1 MAFAENKI
9 DVLKKIKASKS
20 FEDLEKLRLYYLG
33 KKGLIPEALK
43 GLGSLSIEE
52 KKSKGQEL
60 NIIKKEIEDYIK
72 KNDDFIKSEDTL
84 LSVKIDQFAASSID
98 IRLICFTKTRQFQ
111 EWLNVKDTLALE
123 IKNIVE
129 KNKASFAFPST
140 SVYVE
145 KNS

>member
-43 GLGSLSIEE
+43 GLVSLSIEE

-60 NIIKKEIEDYIK
+60 NIIKKERWLIK
-72 KNDDFIKSEDTL
+72 TGI
-84 LSVKIDQFAASSID
+84 VSI
-98 IRLICFTKTRQFQ
+98 
-111 EWLNVKDTLALE
+111 
-123 IKNIVE
+123 IV
-129 KNKASFAFPST
+129 NTIF
-140 SVYVE
+140 
-145 KNS
+145 

>member
-52 KKSKGQEL
+52 K
-60 NIIKKEIEDYIK
+60 
-72 KNDDFIKSEDTL
+72 
-84 LSVKIDQFAASSID
+84 LS
-98 IRLICFTKTRQFQ
+98 LIH
-111 EWLNVKDTLALE
+111 
-123 IKNIVE
+123 I
-129 KNKASFAFPST
+129 
-140 SVYVE
+140 
-145 KNS
+145 

>member
-60 NIIKKEIEDYIK
+60 ILLKKKLK
-72 KNDDFIKSEDTL
+72 KVLKTKEQKL
-84 LSVKIDQFAASSID
+84 KILKFQTG
-98 IRLICFTKTRQFQ
+98 LI
-111 EWLNVKDTLALE
+111 
-123 IKNIVE
+123 
-129 KNKASFAFPST
+129 
-140 SVYVE
+140 
-145 KNS
+145 

>member
-9 DVLKKIKASKS
+9 DVLKKIKALKS

-60 NIIKKEIEDYIK
+60 NIIKKEKVILGVYGSKESMQEL
-72 KNDDFIKSEDTL
+72 DFM
-84 LSVKIDQFAASSID
+84 V
-98 IRLICFTKTRQFQ
+98 
-111 EWLNVKDTLALE
+111 
-123 IKNIVE
+123 
-129 KNKASFAFPST
+129 
-140 SVYVE
+140 
-145 KNS
+145 

>member
-20 FEDLEKLRLYYLG
+20 FEDLEKIRLYYLG

-60 NIIKKEIEDYIK
+60 NIVKKEIEDGIK
-72 KNDDFIKSEDTL
+72 NQRTEIENIEISN
-84 LSVKIDQFAASSID
+84 KINLESID
-98 IRLICFTKTRQFQ
+98 
-111 EWLNVKDTLALE
+111 VTLPPNISEKGKIHPISQTIFNIIE
-123 IKNIVE
+123 IFGI
-129 KNKASFAFPST
+129 
-140 SVYVE
+140 
-145 KNS
+145 

>member
-60 NIIKKEIEDYIK
+60 NIITVSYTHL
-72 KNDDFIKSEDTL
+72 TL
-84 LSVKIDQFAASSID
+84 
-98 IRLICFTKTRQFQ
+98 
-111 EWLNVKDTLALE
+111 
-123 IKNIVE
+123 
-129 KNKASFAFPST
+129 PT
-140 SVYVE
+140 SNGV
-145 KNS
+145 

>member
-52 KKSKGQEL
+52 KKS
-60 NIIKKEIEDYIK
+60 
-72 KNDDFIKSEDTL
+72 
-84 LSVKIDQFAASSID
+84 
-98 IRLICFTKTRQFQ
+98 
-111 EWLNVKDTLALE
+111 
-123 IKNIVE
+123 
-129 KNKASFAFPST
+129 
-140 SVYVE
+140 
-145 KNS
+145 